1 MERDRR
7 GVESDMEE
15 TEAVIVLDIAE
26 DNETAEGV
34 NGIADGL
41 RKFWGKG

>member
-1 MERDRR
+1 MGRDKR

-15 TEAVIVLDIAE
+15 TVLDIAE

>member
-1 MERDRR
+1 M
-7 GVESDMEE
+7 ESDMEE
-15 TEAVIVLDIAE
+15 TVLDIAE